1 MLFARPAD
9 QSAGGRAPGER
20 RRALL
25 RLRPGRSAPLLDQM
39 VQGRPGILQ
48 LRAQRGAADQ
58 SVPGAGRRRR
68 RESLCLTFHA
78 KAALKYNYL
87 I

>member
-1 MLFARPAD
+1 MISRWMLFARPAD
-9 QSAGGRAPGER
+9 QSAGGRAPGEQ

-25 RLRPGRSAPLLDQM
+25 RLRPGGSAPLLDQM

-68 RESLCLTFHA
+68 REFPCLTLA
-78 KAALKYNYL
+78 PK
-87 I
+87 